1 MQSMSAFVAQNIGAK
16 KPDRAKKALFY
27 AISTSLFIG
36 LFLSHLSYF
45 HGDILAKLF
54 ANVKL

>member
-1 MQSMSAFVAQNIGAK
+1 MSVFVAHNIG
-16 KPDRAKKALFY
+16 AKKALFY
-27 AISTSLFIG
+27 VISTSLFIG

-45 HGDILAKLF
+45 HGDILAELF